1 MNDSAE
7 PCKIDLPERL
17 DSTSAQELYAQIDAH
32 KDKHIELNGEHV
44 SKVGGLCLQ
53 VLIAAKDEW
62 ARNSLNF
69 QIQSPSDALASF
81 LSKIGR
87 DDLTM
92 AEAAC
97 H

>member
-1 MNDSAE
+1 MSESTD

-32 KDKHIELNGEHV
+32 KDKHVTLNGEHV

-62 ARNSLNF
+62 ARNSLTF
-69 QIQSPSDALASF
+69 QIQTPSDELSGF

-87 DDLTM
+87 DDLTT

>member
-1 MNDSAE
+1 MSDSAD

-17 DSTSAQELYAQIDAH
+17 DSTSAQELSVQIDAH

-53 VLIAAKDEW
+53 VLLAAKDEW
-62 ARNSLNF
+62 ARNSLEF
-69 QIQSPSDALASF
+69 QIKSPSDALSSF
-81 LSKIGR
+81 LNKIGR
-87 DDLTM
+87 DDLTT